1 MRSLGKTFAGKS
13 GTSNDSFDNW
23 FVGVTPDLVVAV
35 FLGFDDPRTLGAHD
49 AGGGTAAPI
58 FKSFVQK
65 ALKGQHP
72 VPFRI
77 PPGIRLVRVNH
88 RTGLPAKRNDK
99 DVILE
104 AFKVGDNI
112 NANREVIDGS
122 DDEAVRQKTE
132 TASPVRRRTD
142 EDIDDGM
149 PGIGGVF

>member
-1 MRSLGKTFAGKS
+1 MIRA
-13 GTSNDSFDNW
+13 
-23 FVGVTPDLVVAV
+23 AV
-35 FLGFDDPRTLGAHD
+35 RRRRFSKAL
-49 AGGGTAAPI
+49 
-58 FKSFVQK
+58 FKSFERT
-65 ALKGQHP
+65 ASRS
-72 VPFRI
+72 VPYSARHTFGSRQ
-77 PPGIRLVRVNH
+77 PQNGFAR
-88 RTGLPAKRNDK
+88 KRNDK

-122 DDEAVRQKTE
+122 DDEAERQKTE